1 LPFFKELPDLVTRSE
16 QQWRQWIDK
25 NDPENFPIPDFAE
38 SINQEKETGPFI
50 SLCLVRS
57 LRDDRTLIATQNFI

>member
-38 SINQEKETGPFI
+38 SINQEKEIGAFI
-50 SLCLVRS
+50 SLSLVRS